1 MIKYPLSTHYYMIK
15 LKVKLQYIY
24 LLINLNKM
32 SSKLNLAFSAF
43 SGTPDAIQTLLAHF
57 LNNAKTTRNG
67 LPYNVQFTHD
77 SCVITFP
84 PHCISLRIMV
94 YDWGTFMQ
102 NSGSNKVVYRIDL
115 IENLERLRVSSKYLG
130 YDIHDSF
137 NTKTFTNFSL
147 IEAEIMRVY
156 NLLKSSLNNPCI
168 NIINSIDERW
178 GYTSE
183 APINCTQTI
192 TKELYQC
199 GLTEAKTLAEQLE
212 KHVIKMIEQRKADT
226 LSLNELNAKNY
237 EKAYTAF
244 ISKQD
249 EKENVL
255 IKSDDQTVTKTP
267 TISSKTP
274 SANPKKL
281 KPILGEDSRK
291 PAKIYNESRQFTQP
305 PTINPTFF
313 KISIVQEKEYLLL
326 LKMENKHSSMY
337 NTFYLGF
344 RNTPFNMVHTAKTFG
359 VEIVFLDQNMEVD
372 QSHLR
377 HVHNQMITSV
387 DEFETVFLSL
397 EKKFHQDTS

>member
-1 MIKYPLSTHYYMIK
+1 M
-15 LKVKLQYIY
+15 
-24 LLINLNKM
+24 N
-32 SSKLNLAFSAF
+32 SKLIDAFSAF
-43 SGTPDAIQTLLAHF
+43 STPPGATKTLLAHF

-102 NSGSNKVVYRIDL
+102 KSRSNSVVYRIDL
-115 IENLERLRVSSKYLG
+115 IENQERLRVSSKYLG

-156 NLLKSSLNNPCI
+156 NLLKSSLNNPSI
-168 NIINSIDERW
+168 KIINSIDERW
-178 GYTSE
+178 GYTSDAE
-183 APINCTQTI
+183 PINCTQTI
-192 TKELYQC
+192 TRELYQS
-199 GLTEAKTLAEQLE
+199 GLTAAKTLVKNIEE
-212 KHVIKMIEQRKADT
+212 HVDEMTEQRKAAT
-226 LSLNELNAKNY
+226 ISLNQLNAKNY
-237 EKAYTAF
+237 EKAYNDF
-244 ISKQD
+244 LSKQA
-249 EKENVL
+249 EKENISV
-255 IKSDDQTVTKTP
+255 KPDDQTAAKTP

-274 SANPKKL
+274 SATPKKL

-291 PAKIYNESRQFTQP
+291 PAKISNEQRQFTQP
-305 PTINPTFF
+305 PTIHPTFF
-313 KISIVQEKEYLLL
+313 NISIVQDKDKNQEYLLL
-326 LKMENKHSSMY
+326 LKMENKHSCTH
-337 NTFYLGF
+337 NIFYLGF

-372 QSHLR
+372 QSYLN
-377 HVHNQMITSV
+377 HVHNHMITSV

-397 EKKFHQDTS
+397 EKKFH